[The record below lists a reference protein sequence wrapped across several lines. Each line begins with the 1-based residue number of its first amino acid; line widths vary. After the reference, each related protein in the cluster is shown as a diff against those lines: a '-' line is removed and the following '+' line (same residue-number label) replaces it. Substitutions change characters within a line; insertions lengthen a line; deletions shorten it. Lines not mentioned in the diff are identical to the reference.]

1 MPGPNSAPNGD
12 GGLVRGSSRERT
24 IWCERC
30 DEFVPARSDALRH
43 AALRTGKTEAAR
55 KR

>member
-12 GGLVRGSSRERT
+12 GGLVRGSRHERK
-24 IWCERC
+24 IWCARC
-30 DEFVPARSDALRH
+30 KKLVAARVDAVLH
-43 AALRTGKTEAAR
+43 GTLRTGKSEYLR